1 MIEKSIQ
8 SVIEQNTTIP
18 FAWEMIIID
27 DWSTDNTKEIVRKYI
42 KKYPDNIFY
51 FYQKNSWIPGA
62 ARNVGLNHMNKK
74 SDYTIFLDSDD
85 ELKRDL
91 IYRGLKN
98 RRIKKGNYMT
108 ELSEHTFFVKMNIKM
123 LFEKKEY

>member
-1 MIEKSIQ
+1 MIQPPLITIITPTYNRADLIEKSIQ

-51 FYQKNSWIPGA
+51 FYQKI
-62 ARNVGLNHMNKK
+62 VE
-74 SDYTIFLDSDD
+74 FL
-85 ELKRDL
+85 ELQ
-91 IYRGLKN
+91 G
-98 RRIKKGNYMT
+98 MW
-108 ELSEHTFFVKMNIKM
+108 V
-123 LFEKKEY
+123 